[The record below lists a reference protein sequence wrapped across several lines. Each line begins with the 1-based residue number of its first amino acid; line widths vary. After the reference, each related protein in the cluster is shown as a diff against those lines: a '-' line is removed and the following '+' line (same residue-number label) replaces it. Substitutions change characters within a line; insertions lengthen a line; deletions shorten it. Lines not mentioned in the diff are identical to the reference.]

1 MPNQPNNP
9 SISRLLWVSALCAST
24 WACQR
29 TAEGVKQD
37 TQAATSA
44 ASQTAEDARRSL
56 EGEVSA
62 FKTETDAKLE
72 QLSLALAQLEAR
84 AETGL
89 DASKQKLKDEI
100 GETRA
105 KLGALKADSRT
116 ELQQAKSDLSQ
127 RVSEMGQQ
135 INSTLKKVGDKVEDT
150 FDD

>member
-1 MPNQPNNP
+1 MPNQPKNP
-9 SISRLLWVSALCAST
+9 SISRLLWAGAWCVST

-44 ASQTAEDARRSL
+44 ASQTAEDAQRSL
-56 EGEVSA
+56 EGELSA
-62 FKTETDAKLE
+62 FKSETNAKLE
-72 QLSLALAQLEAR
+72 ELSRALAGLEAR

-105 KLGALKADSRT
+105 KLGELKADSRT
-116 ELQQAKSDLSQ
+116 ELQAAKSDLSQ
-127 RVSEMGQQ
+127 RISEMGKQV
-135 INSTLKKVGDKVEDT
+135 NSTLKKVGDRVEDT

>member
-1 MPNQPNNP
+1 MRNKLKNS
-9 SISRLLWVSALCAST
+9 SISRLLWASTLCAST

-37 TQAATSA
+37 TEAATSA

-62 FKTETDAKLE
+62 FKSETNAKLE
-72 QLSLALAQLEAR
+72 QLSLALAKLEAR

-105 KLGALKADSRT
+105 KLGELKADSRT
-116 ELQQAKSDLSQ
+116 ELQEAKSALGQ
-127 RVSEMGQQ
+127 RISEMGQQ
-135 INSTLKKVGDKVEDT
+135 VNSTLQKVGDKVEDT